1 MSGTALRWRQNY
13 SKFNCCSK
21 SVDLAGGRHLMKNN
35 VRSGATLAVAAI
47 SIALAGVV
55 TPAAATA
62 GKVHCLG
69 ANSCKGK
76 SDCNTPKNACKGM
89 NACKGKGW
97 VYMES
102 EKACGDAGG
111 KVLD

>member
-1 MSGTALRWRQNY
+1 MSSSALPLRKNY
-13 SKFNCCSK
+13 SKFNRCSK

-35 VRSGATLAVAAI
+35 MRPGATLAVAAI
-47 SIALAGVV
+47 SLALAGVA

-97 VYMES
+97 VFMDS
-102 EKACGDAGG
+102 EKACADAGG